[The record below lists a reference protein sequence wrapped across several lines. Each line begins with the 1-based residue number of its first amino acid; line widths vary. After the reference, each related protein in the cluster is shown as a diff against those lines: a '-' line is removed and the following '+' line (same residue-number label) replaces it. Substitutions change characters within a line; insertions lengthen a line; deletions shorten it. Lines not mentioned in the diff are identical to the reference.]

1 MIIKPTKRQ
10 AKKLNEDMLIK
21 AWKRLNLSKKLNPS
35 FLTLNLPSFVISL
48 SPSLFIFDPKPLLDN
63 SFILNPINCMA
74 VYEDDEIIGL
84 NTLAVGVVGEIY
96 SVETSAKLDA
106 VVQTQKQFIENEGC
120 IMFEVEHQM
129 IKQERDNLIRFCSS
143 FYTQFNQ
150 KYCNDGK
157 INTTLQEMI
166 YELNQWEIRLKRM
179 LCILNPKFNVTDG
192 FNKTTNKSYRL
203 LKGYWINDQNQKKRI
218 FNKNVGISDGSIE
231 HHFERFFK
239 NRGYDVTIY
248 MKLLNGFR
256 IHHVQQQNRTLENVL
271 KYPML
276 FISF

>member
-1 MIIKPTKRQ
+1 MLLLIFNPNNPDMHQFNDTFIDLINQLKEWDIPKFTFVKSV
-10 AKKLNEDMLIK
+10 KLSDIS
-21 AWKRLNLSKKLNPS
+21 NLS
-35 FLTLNLPSFVISL
+35 VRE
-48 SPSLFIFDPKPLLDN
+48 
-63 SFILNPINCMA
+63 A
-74 VYEDDEIIGL
+74 
-84 NTLAVGVVGEIY
+84 
-96 SVETSAKLDA
+96 
-106 VVQTQKQFIENEGC
+106 KQFIENEGC
-120 IMFEVEHQM
+120 VMFEVEHQM
-129 IKQERDNLIRFCSS
+129 IKQERDNLIRFCNS
-143 FYTQFNQ
+143 FYTQLNK

-248 MKLLNGFR
+248 MKLSNGYITDLVIEKDGLQEAVEFKLRNKEEFYNQFMSLEMWFR
-256 IHHVQQQNRTLENVL
+256 YKEI
-271 KYPML
+271 YMD
-276 FISF
+276 

>member
-1 MIIKPTKRQ
+1 MLLLIFNPNNPDMHQFNDTFIDLINQLKELDIPKFTFVKSV
-10 AKKLNEDMLIK
+10 KLSDIS
-21 AWKRLNLSKKLNPS
+21 NLS
-35 FLTLNLPSFVISL
+35 VRE
-48 SPSLFIFDPKPLLDN
+48 
-63 SFILNPINCMA
+63 A
-74 VYEDDEIIGL
+74 
-84 NTLAVGVVGEIY
+84 
-96 SVETSAKLDA
+96 
-106 VVQTQKQFIENEGC
+106 KQFIENDGC
-120 IMFEVEHQM
+120 VMFEVEHQM
-129 IKQERDNLIRFCSS
+129 IKQERDNLIRFCNL
-143 FYTQFNQ
+143 FYTQLNQ

-179 LCILNPKFNVTDG
+179 LCILNPKFNITDG

-248 MKLLNGFR
+248 LKLSNGF
-256 IHHVQQQNRTLENVL
+256 IADLVIEKDGVQEAVEFKLRNKDEFYNQFMSLEMWFRY
-271 KYPML
+271 KEIYMD
-276 FISF
+276 

>member
-1 MIIKPTKRQ
+1 MLLLIFNPNNPDMHQFNDTFINLITQLKERDIPKFTFVKSV
-10 AKKLNEDMLIK
+10 KLSDISK
-21 AWKRLNLSKKLNPS
+21 LS
-35 FLTLNLPSFVISL
+35 VRE
-48 SPSLFIFDPKPLLDN
+48 
-63 SFILNPINCMA
+63 A
-74 VYEDDEIIGL
+74 
-84 NTLAVGVVGEIY
+84 
-96 SVETSAKLDA
+96 
-106 VVQTQKQFIENEGC
+106 KQFIENEGC

-143 FYTQFNQ
+143 FYTQLNQ

-179 LCILNPKFNVTDG
+179 LCILNPKFNITDG

-248 MKLLNGFR
+248 MKLLNGFITDLVIEKDGFQEAVEFKLR
-256 IHHVQQQNRTLENVL
+256 NKEEFYNQFMSLEMWFRY
-271 KYPML
+271 KEIYMD
-276 FISF
+276 

>member
-1 MIIKPTKRQ
+1 MLLLIFNPNNPDMHQFNDTFIDLINQLKEWDIPKFTFVKSV
-10 AKKLNEDMLIK
+10 KLSDIS
-21 AWKRLNLSKKLNPS
+21 NLS
-35 FLTLNLPSFVISL
+35 VRE
-48 SPSLFIFDPKPLLDN
+48 
-63 SFILNPINCMA
+63 A
-74 VYEDDEIIGL
+74 
-84 NTLAVGVVGEIY
+84 
-96 SVETSAKLDA
+96 
-106 VVQTQKQFIENEGC
+106 KQFIENEGRV
-120 IMFEVEHQM
+120 MFEIEHNF
-129 IKQERDNLIRFCSS
+129 IKQERDSLIHFCNS
-143 FYTQFNQ
+143 FYTQLNQ

-248 MKLLNGFR
+248 MKLLNGFITDLVIEKDELQEAIEFKLR
-256 IHHVQQQNRTLENVL
+256 NKEEFYNQFMSLEMWFRY
-271 KYPML
+271 KEIYMD
-276 FISF
+276 

>member
-1 MIIKPTKRQ
+1 MLLLIFNPNNPDMHQFNDTFIDLINQLKERDIPKFTFVKSV
-10 AKKLNEDMLIK
+10 KLSDIS
-21 AWKRLNLSKKLNPS
+21 NLS
-35 FLTLNLPSFVISL
+35 VRE
-48 SPSLFIFDPKPLLDN
+48 
-63 SFILNPINCMA
+63 A
-74 VYEDDEIIGL
+74 
-84 NTLAVGVVGEIY
+84 
-96 SVETSAKLDA
+96 
-106 VVQTQKQFIENEGC
+106 KQFIENDGC
-120 IMFEVEHQM
+120 VMFEVEHQM
-129 IKQERDNLIRFCSS
+129 IKQERDSLIRFCNS
-143 FYTQFNQ
+143 FYTQLNK

-248 MKLLNGFR
+248 LKLSNGF
-256 IHHVQQQNRTLENVL
+256 IADLVIEKDGVQEAVEFKLRNKDEFYNQFMSLEMWFRY
-271 KYPML
+271 KEIYMD
-276 FISF
+276 

>member
-1 MIIKPTKRQ
+1 MLLLIFNPNNPDMHQFNDTFIDLINQLKVRDIPKFTFVKSV
-10 AKKLNEDMLIK
+10 KLSDIS
-21 AWKRLNLSKKLNPS
+21 NLS
-35 FLTLNLPSFVISL
+35 VRE
-48 SPSLFIFDPKPLLDN
+48 
-63 SFILNPINCMA
+63 A
-74 VYEDDEIIGL
+74 
-84 NTLAVGVVGEIY
+84 
-96 SVETSAKLDA
+96 
-106 VVQTQKQFIENEGC
+106 KQFIENEGC
-120 IMFEVEHQM
+120 VMFEVEHQM
-129 IKQERDNLIRFCSS
+129 IKQERDNLISFCNS
-143 FYTQFNQ
+143 FYTQLNQ

-179 LCILNPKFNVTDG
+179 LCVLNPKFNVTDG

-248 MKLLNGFR
+248 MKLLNGFITDLVIEKDGLKEAVEFKLR
-256 IHHVQQQNRTLENVL
+256 NKEEFYNQFMSLEMWFRY
-271 KYPML
+271 KEIYMD
-276 FISF
+276 

>member
-1 MIIKPTKRQ
+1 MLLLIFNPNNPDMHQFNDTFIGLINQLKERDIPKFTFVKSV
-10 AKKLNEDMLIK
+10 KLSDIS
-21 AWKRLNLSKKLNPS
+21 NLS
-35 FLTLNLPSFVISL
+35 VRE
-48 SPSLFIFDPKPLLDN
+48 
-63 SFILNPINCMA
+63 A
-74 VYEDDEIIGL
+74 
-84 NTLAVGVVGEIY
+84 
-96 SVETSAKLDA
+96 
-106 VVQTQKQFIENEGC
+106 KQFIENEGC
-120 IMFEVEHQM
+120 VMFEVEHQM
-129 IKQERDNLIRFCSS
+129 IKQERDNLIRFCNS
-143 FYTQFNQ
+143 FYTQLNQ

-179 LCILNPKFNVTDG
+179 LCVLNPKFNVTDG

-248 MKLLNGFR
+248 MKLLNGFITDLVIKKDGLQEAVEFKLR
-256 IHHVQQQNRTLENVL
+256 NKEEFYNQFMSLEMWFRY
-271 KYPML
+271 KEIYMD
-276 FISF
+276 

>member
-1 MIIKPTKRQ
+1 MLLLIFNPNNPDMHQFNDTFIDLINQLKERDIPKFTFVKSV
-10 AKKLNEDMLIK
+10 KLSDISK
-21 AWKRLNLSKKLNPS
+21 LS
-35 FLTLNLPSFVISL
+35 VRE
-48 SPSLFIFDPKPLLDN
+48 
-63 SFILNPINCMA
+63 A
-74 VYEDDEIIGL
+74 
-84 NTLAVGVVGEIY
+84 
-96 SVETSAKLDA
+96 
-106 VVQTQKQFIENEGC
+106 KQFIENEGC

-143 FYTQFNQ
+143 FYTQLNQ

-203 LKGYWINDQNQKKRI
+203 LKGYWINNQNQKKRI

-248 MKLLNGFR
+248 MKLLNGFITDLVIEKDGLQEAVEFKLR
-256 IHHVQQQNRTLENVL
+256 NKEEFYNLFMSLEMWFRY
-271 KYPML
+271 KEIYMD
-276 FISF
+276 

>member
-1 MIIKPTKRQ
+1 MLLLIFNPNNPDMHQFNDTFIDLINQLKERDIPKFTFVKSV
-10 AKKLNEDMLIK
+10 KLSDIS
-21 AWKRLNLSKKLNPS
+21 NLS
-35 FLTLNLPSFVISL
+35 VRE
-48 SPSLFIFDPKPLLDN
+48 
-63 SFILNPINCMA
+63 A
-74 VYEDDEIIGL
+74 
-84 NTLAVGVVGEIY
+84 
-96 SVETSAKLDA
+96 
-106 VVQTQKQFIENEGC
+106 KQFIENEGC
-120 IMFEVEHQM
+120 VMFEIEHQF
-129 IKQERDNLIRFCSS
+129 IKQERDSLIRFCYS
-143 FYTQFNQ
+143 FYTQLNK

-248 MKLLNGFR
+248 LKLSNGF
-256 IHHVQQQNRTLENVL
+256 ITDLVIEKDGVQEAVEFKLRNKDEFYNQFMSLEMWFRYKEIYVN
-271 KYPML
+271 
-276 FISF
+276 

>member
-1 MIIKPTKRQ
+1 MLLLIFNPNNPDMHQFNDTFIDLINQLKERDIPKFTFVKSM
-10 AKKLNEDMLIK
+10 KLSDISK
-21 AWKRLNLSKKLNPS
+21 LS
-35 FLTLNLPSFVISL
+35 IRE
-48 SPSLFIFDPKPLLDN
+48 
-63 SFILNPINCMA
+63 A
-74 VYEDDEIIGL
+74 
-84 NTLAVGVVGEIY
+84 
-96 SVETSAKLDA
+96 
-106 VVQTQKQFIENEGC
+106 KQFIENEGC

-248 MKLLNGFR
+248 MKLLNGFITDLVIEKDGFQEAVEFKLR
-256 IHHVQQQNRTLENVL
+256 NKEEFYNQFMSLEMWFRY
-271 KYPML
+271 KEIYMD
-276 FISF
+276 

>member
-1 MIIKPTKRQ
+1 MLLLIFNPNNPDMHQFNDTFIDLINQLKEWDIPKFTFVKSV
-10 AKKLNEDMLIK
+10 KLSDISG
-21 AWKRLNLSKKLNPS
+21 LS
-35 FLTLNLPSFVISL
+35 VRE
-48 SPSLFIFDPKPLLDN
+48 
-63 SFILNPINCMA
+63 A
-74 VYEDDEIIGL
+74 
-84 NTLAVGVVGEIY
+84 
-96 SVETSAKLDA
+96 
-106 VVQTQKQFIENEGC
+106 KQFIENEGRV
-120 IMFEVEHQM
+120 MFEIEHQF
-129 IKQERDNLIRFCSS
+129 IKQERDSLIRFCNS
-143 FYTQFNQ
+143 FYTQLNK

-248 MKLLNGFR
+248 LKLSNGFITDLVIEKDGLQEAVEFKLR
-256 IHHVQQQNRTLENVL
+256 NKEEFYNQFMSLEMWFRYKEIYMN
-271 KYPML
+271 
-276 FISF
+276 